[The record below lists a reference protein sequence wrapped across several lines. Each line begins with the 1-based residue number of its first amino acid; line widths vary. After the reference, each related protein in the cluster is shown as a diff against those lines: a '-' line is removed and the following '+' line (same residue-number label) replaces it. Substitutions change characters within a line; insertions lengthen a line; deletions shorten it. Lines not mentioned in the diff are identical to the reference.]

1 MSQSVNA
8 GEICPADNR
17 VVRFR
22 DACAEAGVSVATM
35 RRYLSAGRGPRL
47 VRLSERVHGFR
58 RGDLNAWIE
67 SRMAA

>member
-1 MSQSVNA
+1 MSPNINA
-8 GEICPADNR
+8 GESCPADNR

-22 DACAEAGVSVATM
+22 DACAEAGVSIATM

-58 RGDLNAWIE
+58 RRDLNAWIE
-67 SRMAA
+67 DRTAG